1 MFCEEEEDPL
11 EHLVTIQGRDCH
23 VEEETVQDGLGNV
36 SEDVLEECESD
47 PCKTRVSQ
55 SYGCQDSVTNENV

>member
-1 MFCEEEEDPL
+1 MVRGVGGLFCEKEEDPL

-36 SEDVLEECESD
+36 AEDVL
-47 PCKTRVSQ
+47 
-55 SYGCQDSVTNENV
+55 